1 VPRIL
6 RLSPLVLAAALVACA
21 QTPFA
26 QNRGHSSLG
35 TGIQQY
41 REGNYKDA
49 LRNLQAALELGL
61 ADDENRILARKH
73 LAFIHCAG
81 GRERLCRDEF
91 RKVLEINPKFN
102 LSAAESGHPVWDP
115 VFRSVKG
122 DVQGRR

>member
-1 VPRIL
+1 MSRIL
-6 RLSPLVLAAALVACA
+6 RLSPLVLVAVLAACA
-21 QTPFA
+21 QNPFA
-26 QNRGHSSLG
+26 QNRGQSSLG

-49 LRNLQAALELGL
+49 LRSLQTALELGL

-81 GRERLCRDEF
+81 GRERLCREEF

-122 DVQGRR
+122 ETPARR

>member
-1 VPRIL
+1 MSRIF
-6 RLSPLVLAAALVACA
+6 RLSPIILAAALAACG
-21 QTPFA
+21 QNPFA
-26 QNRGHSSLG
+26 QNRGQSSLG

-49 LRNLQAALELGL
+49 LRSLQTALELGL

-91 RKVLEINPKFN
+91 RKVLEINPRFN

-122 DVQGRR
+122 EQPPRR